1 MASILLLSG
10 SPSTSSRTS
19 AVLHIAAS
27 RLRVAGHAAHVREL
41 RHLPPDA
48 LLSGRS
54 DDPELAAAVAAVRDA
69 SALVV
74 GTPIYKAAYSGLL
87 KAFLDLLPERALAG
101 KTVLP
106 IATGGTV
113 AHLLA
118 LDYALRPVLTALRP
132 RQVLPGYFILDRTVH
147 RGQSGEVELAD
158 DTETGLTEAVAGLD
172 AALAVPARLARA
184 S

>member
-10 SPSTSSRTS
+10 SPSESSRTT
-19 AVLHIAAS
+19 AVLHVAAS
-27 RLRVAGHAAHVREL
+27 RLRVAGHAAQVRQL
-41 RHLPPDA
+41 RQLPAEA

-54 DDPELAAAVAAVRDA
+54 DDPEIAVAIAAVRDA
-69 SALVV
+69 EAVVV
-74 GTPIYKAAYSGLL
+74 GTPIYQAAYSGLL
-87 KAFLDLLPERALAG
+87 KAFLDLLPERALTG

-132 RQVLPGYFILDRTVH
+132 RQVLSGYFILDRTVH
-147 RGQSGEVELAD
+147 HGQTGAVELTD
-158 DTETGLTEAVAGLD
+158 GTEAGLAEAITGLD
-172 AALAVPARLARA
+172 AALAVPGPLARA